1 MDVGNLTFDSSAFS
15 KFSLYIWK
23 FSVQI
28 LLKPSLKN
36 FKDYLASMWNEDS
49 CALIWAVFGIALLWH
64 WNENWLFQSCGH
76 YWVFQM
82 CWHIECSTST
92 ESSFRIWN
100 SSAGIPSPLL
110 ALFVVMLPKHH
121 LISDSQHIW
130 LSHHCSPF
138 LYSFSVSSCHLFLI
152 SSASVRSLTF
162 LSFILPIFAWNVP
175 LVSLVFLKRSLVFPS
190 IVFRL
195 FSSISLHCSLK
206 KAFLSLLAV
215 LWTLH
220 PVGCIFPFFLCLSLF
235 FFPVVICKVLSD
247 NHLAFLHF
255 FFFGM
260 ALVTASCTMLWTSV
274 HTSSG
279 TLSDLIP

>member
-1 MDVGNLTFDSSAFS
+1 MKHKSMFFPDSLAFSITQWILTVGSLVPLAFS
-15 KFSLYIWK
+15 KISLYIWK

-28 LLKPSLKN
+28 LMKPSLKD
-36 FKDYLASMWNEDS
+36 FKDYLANMWNEDS
-49 CALIWAVFGIALLWH
+49 CALIWAVFGITLLWH

-92 ESSFRIWN
+92 ESFFRIWN
-100 SSAGIPSPLL
+100 SSAGIPSPLRPV
-110 ALFVVMLPKHH
+110 FVVMLPKHH

-215 LWTLH
+215 LGTLH
-220 PVGCIFPFFLCLSLF
+220 SDGYVFLFLLFLLLLF
-235 FFPVVICKVLSD
+235 FSQLFVRSPHSTILPFCISFSQGWFWSLSPV
-247 NHLAFLHF
+247 
-255 FFFGM
+255 
-260 ALVTASCTMLWTSV
+260 
-274 HTSSG
+274 
-279 TLSDLIP
+279 